1 MRRGQRILLLGSL
14 GGNLL
19 LLVALLSSHHRS
31 ARIQAEL
38 AASQREQ
45 SRQMAILSEL
55 ESAAKSQPASKPS
68 LSDSELVELARL
80 RNEVTRL
87 RGEQRAAA
95 PTNSPSVRRSP
106 VPAPAPV
113 PAAPPVTKLTST
125 VTAQVPLGH
134 ALAIGGWTGAEP
146 GQRIVGFVTPA
157 TDANAPGQVL
167 LQTHLVTIPDRLL
180 DRLGL
185 QDLRTGENSS
195 QAAAG
200 LDSARLAALLKLAD
214 QTAGVSVHWQRPG
227 RANLAPPVAARRHR
241 IRPGHQPQSH
251 PRRHR
256 QLGAPG
262 SGRGIE
268 PRSGKTAID
277 RDSGPPAPPCEMRE
291 VCPRPRRPSALPCPV
306 LRSAPT

>member
-19 LLVALLSSHHRS
+19 LLLALLSAHHRS
-31 ARIQAEL
+31 GRIQAEL

-45 SRQMAILSEL
+45 SRQMVILSEL

-113 PAAPPVTKLTST
+113 PTAPPVTKLTST

-146 GQRIVGFVTPA
+146 GQRIVGFITPA

-180 DRLGL
+180 ERLGL

-214 QTAGVSVHWQRPG
+214 QTAGVSVLSAPRVLTGNGQVAQISLRQSQPDG
-227 RANLAPPVAARRHR
+227 TEFGPAISLNPTLDATGSSVRLEVGVELNLAPAK
-241 IRPGHQPQSH
+241 QP
-251 PRRHR
+251 
-256 QLGAPG
+256 
-262 SGRGIE
+262 
-268 PRSGKTAID
+268 
-277 RDSGPPAPPCEMRE
+277 
-291 VCPRPRRPSALPCPV
+291 
-306 LRSAPT
+306 

>member
-19 LLVALLSSHHRS
+19 LLLALLSSHHRS

-38 AASQREQ
+38 AGSQREQ

-68 LSDSELVELARL
+68 LLDSELVELARL

-106 VPAPAPV
+106 VPAPTPV

-146 GQRIVGFVTPA
+146 GQRIVGFITPA

-180 DRLGL
+180 ERLGL

-214 QTAGVSVHWQRPG
+214 QTAGVSVLSAPRVLTGNGQVAQISLRQSQPDG
-227 RANLAPPVAARRHR
+227 TEFGPAISLNPTLDATGSSVRLEVGVELNLAPAK
-241 IRPGHQPQSH
+241 QP
-251 PRRHR
+251 
-256 QLGAPG
+256 
-262 SGRGIE
+262 
-268 PRSGKTAID
+268 
-277 RDSGPPAPPCEMRE
+277 
-291 VCPRPRRPSALPCPV
+291 
-306 LRSAPT
+306 

>member
-19 LLVALLSSHHRS
+19 LLLALLSAHHRS
-31 ARIQAEL
+31 GRIQAEL

-45 SRQMAILSEL
+45 SRQMVILSEL

-146 GQRIVGFVTPA
+146 GQRIVGFITPA

-214 QTAGVSVHWQRPG
+214 QTAGVSVLSAPRVLTGNGQVAQISLRQSQPDG
-227 RANLAPPVAARRHR
+227 TEFGPAISLNPTLDATGSSVRLEVGVELNLAPAK
-241 IRPGHQPQSH
+241 QP
-251 PRRHR
+251 
-256 QLGAPG
+256 
-262 SGRGIE
+262 
-268 PRSGKTAID
+268 
-277 RDSGPPAPPCEMRE
+277 
-291 VCPRPRRPSALPCPV
+291 
-306 LRSAPT
+306 

>member
-19 LLVALLSSHHRS
+19 LLLALLSAHHRS
-31 ARIQAEL
+31 GRIQAEL

-45 SRQMAILSEL
+45 SRQMVILSEL

-106 VPAPAPV
+106 VPAPTPV

-146 GQRIVGFVTPA
+146 GQRIVGFITPA

-214 QTAGVSVHWQRPG
+214 QTAGVSVLSAPRVLTGNGQVAQISLRQSQPDGTEFGPAISLNPTLDATG
-227 RANLAPPVAARRHR
+227 RSVRLEVGVELNLAPAK
-241 IRPGHQPQSH
+241 QP
-251 PRRHR
+251 
-256 QLGAPG
+256 
-262 SGRGIE
+262 
-268 PRSGKTAID
+268 
-277 RDSGPPAPPCEMRE
+277 
-291 VCPRPRRPSALPCPV
+291 
-306 LRSAPT
+306 

>member
-19 LLVALLSSHHRS
+19 LLLALLSAHHRS
-31 ARIQAEL
+31 GRIQAEL

-45 SRQMAILSEL
+45 SRQMVILSEL

-106 VPAPAPV
+106 VPAPTPV

-146 GQRIVGFVTPA
+146 GQRIVGFITPA

-214 QTAGVSVHWQRPG
+214 QTAGVSVLSAPRVLTGNGQVAQISLRQSQPDG
-227 RANLAPPVAARRHR
+227 TEFGPAISLNPTLDATGSSVRLEVGVELNLAPAK
-241 IRPGHQPQSH
+241 QP
-251 PRRHR
+251 
-256 QLGAPG
+256 
-262 SGRGIE
+262 
-268 PRSGKTAID
+268 
-277 RDSGPPAPPCEMRE
+277 
-291 VCPRPRRPSALPCPV
+291 
-306 LRSAPT
+306 

>member
-19 LLVALLSSHHRS
+19 LLLALLSAHHRS
-31 ARIQAEL
+31 GRIQAEL

-45 SRQMAILSEL
+45 SRQMVILSEL

-113 PAAPPVTKLTST
+113 PTAPPVTKLTST

-214 QTAGVSVHWQRPG
+214 QTAGVSVLSAPRVLTGNGQVAQISLRQSQPDG
-227 RANLAPPVAARRHR
+227 TEFGPAISLNPTLDATGSSVRLEVGVELNLAPAK
-241 IRPGHQPQSH
+241 QP
-251 PRRHR
+251 
-256 QLGAPG
+256 
-262 SGRGIE
+262 
-268 PRSGKTAID
+268 
-277 RDSGPPAPPCEMRE
+277 
-291 VCPRPRRPSALPCPV
+291 
-306 LRSAPT
+306 

>member
-45 SRQMAILSEL
+45 SRQMVILSEL

-214 QTAGVSVHWQRPG
+214 QTAGVSVLSAPRVLTGNGQVAQISLRQSQPDG
-227 RANLAPPVAARRHR
+227 TEFGPAISLNPTLDATGSSVRLEVGVELNLAPAK
-241 IRPGHQPQSH
+241 QP
-251 PRRHR
+251 
-256 QLGAPG
+256 
-262 SGRGIE
+262 
-268 PRSGKTAID
+268 
-277 RDSGPPAPPCEMRE
+277 
-291 VCPRPRRPSALPCPV
+291 
-306 LRSAPT
+306 

>member
-45 SRQMAILSEL
+45 SRQMVILSEL

-106 VPAPAPV
+106 VPAPTPV

-214 QTAGVSVHWQRPG
+214 QTAGVSVLSAPRVLTGNGQVAQISLRQSQPDG
-227 RANLAPPVAARRHR
+227 TEFGPAISLNPTLDATGSSVRLEVGVELNLAPAK
-241 IRPGHQPQSH
+241 QP
-251 PRRHR
+251 
-256 QLGAPG
+256 
-262 SGRGIE
+262 
-268 PRSGKTAID
+268 
-277 RDSGPPAPPCEMRE
+277 
-291 VCPRPRRPSALPCPV
+291 
-306 LRSAPT
+306 

>member
-19 LLVALLSSHHRS
+19 LLLALLSAHHRS
-31 ARIQAEL
+31 GRIQAEL

-45 SRQMAILSEL
+45 SRQMVILSEL

-113 PAAPPVTKLTST
+113 PTAPPVTKLTST

-146 GQRIVGFVTPA
+146 GQRIVGFITPA

-214 QTAGVSVHWQRPG
+214 QTAGVSVLSAPRVLTGNGQVAQISLRQSQPDG
-227 RANLAPPVAARRHR
+227 TEFGPAISLNPTLDATGSSVRLEVGVELNLAPAK
-241 IRPGHQPQSH
+241 QP
-251 PRRHR
+251 
-256 QLGAPG
+256 
-262 SGRGIE
+262 
-268 PRSGKTAID
+268 
-277 RDSGPPAPPCEMRE
+277 
-291 VCPRPRRPSALPCPV
+291 
-306 LRSAPT
+306 

>member
-45 SRQMAILSEL
+45 SRQMVILSEL

-106 VPAPAPV
+106 VPAPTPV

-146 GQRIVGFVTPA
+146 GQRIVGFITPA

-214 QTAGVSVHWQRPG
+214 QTAGVSVLSAPRVLTGNGQVAQISLRQSQPDGTEFGPAISLNPTLDATG
-227 RANLAPPVAARRHR
+227 RSVRLEVGVELNLAPAK
-241 IRPGHQPQSH
+241 QP
-251 PRRHR
+251 
-256 QLGAPG
+256 
-262 SGRGIE
+262 
-268 PRSGKTAID
+268 
-277 RDSGPPAPPCEMRE
+277 
-291 VCPRPRRPSALPCPV
+291 
-306 LRSAPT
+306 

>member
-1 MRRGQRILLLGSL
+1 
-14 GGNLL
+14 
-19 LLVALLSSHHRS
+19 
-31 ARIQAEL
+31 
-38 AASQREQ
+38 
-45 SRQMAILSEL
+45 MAILSEL

-95 PTNSPSVRRSP
+95 PTNSPSVRRST
-106 VPAPAPV
+106 VPAPTPV

-146 GQRIVGFVTPA
+146 GQRIVGFITPA
-157 TDANAPGQVL
+157 TDANASGQVL

-185 QDLRTGENSS
+185 QELRTGENSS

-214 QTAGVSVHWQRPG
+214 QTAGVSVLSAPRVLTGNGQVAQISLRQSQPDG
-227 RANLAPPVAARRHR
+227 TEFGPAISLNPTLDATGSSVRLEVGVELNLAPAK
-241 IRPGHQPQSH
+241 QP
-251 PRRHR
+251 
-256 QLGAPG
+256 
-262 SGRGIE
+262 
-268 PRSGKTAID
+268 
-277 RDSGPPAPPCEMRE
+277 
-291 VCPRPRRPSALPCPV
+291 
-306 LRSAPT
+306 

>member
-1 MRRGQRILLLGSL
+1 M
-14 GGNLL
+14 
-19 LLVALLSSHHRS
+19 V
-31 ARIQAEL
+31 
-38 AASQREQ
+38 
-45 SRQMAILSEL
+45 ILSEL

-106 VPAPAPV
+106 VPAPTPV

-146 GQRIVGFVTPA
+146 GQRIVGFITPA

-214 QTAGVSVHWQRPG
+214 QTAGVSVLSAPRVLTGNGQVAQISLRQSQPDGTEFGPAISLNPTLDATG
-227 RANLAPPVAARRHR
+227 RSVRLEVGVELNLAPAK
-241 IRPGHQPQSH
+241 QP
-251 PRRHR
+251 
-256 QLGAPG
+256 
-262 SGRGIE
+262 
-268 PRSGKTAID
+268 
-277 RDSGPPAPPCEMRE
+277 
-291 VCPRPRRPSALPCPV
+291 
-306 LRSAPT
+306 

>member
-19 LLVALLSSHHRS
+19 LLLALLSAHHRS
-31 ARIQAEL
+31 GRIQAEL

-45 SRQMAILSEL
+45 SRQMVILSEL

-214 QTAGVSVHWQRPG
+214 QTAGVSVLSAPRVLTGNGQVAQISLRQSQPDG
-227 RANLAPPVAARRHR
+227 TEFGPAISLNPTLDATGSSVRLEVGVELNLAPAK
-241 IRPGHQPQSH
+241 QP
-251 PRRHR
+251 
-256 QLGAPG
+256 
-262 SGRGIE
+262 
-268 PRSGKTAID
+268 
-277 RDSGPPAPPCEMRE
+277 
-291 VCPRPRRPSALPCPV
+291 
-306 LRSAPT
+306 

>member
-19 LLVALLSSHHRS
+19 LLLALLSSHHRS

-106 VPAPAPV
+106 VPAPTPV

-146 GQRIVGFVTPA
+146 GQRIVGFITPA

-214 QTAGVSVHWQRPG
+214 QTAGVSVLSAPRVLTGNGQVAQISLRQSQPDG
-227 RANLAPPVAARRHR
+227 TEFGPAISLNPTLDATGSSVRLEVGVELNLAPAK
-241 IRPGHQPQSH
+241 QP
-251 PRRHR
+251 
-256 QLGAPG
+256 
-262 SGRGIE
+262 
-268 PRSGKTAID
+268 
-277 RDSGPPAPPCEMRE
+277 
-291 VCPRPRRPSALPCPV
+291 
-306 LRSAPT
+306 